1 MNRDLRFSIEYG
13 AVKFLLRIVRLLP
26 LRVLLPIGASLGW
39 TAFTLFRV
47 RRAVSVDNVRSALAC
62 DAGTARSIAC
72 RAYMN
77 LGRSLVE
84 FASFEKLDS
93 RHIINLVA
101 VEGSEYFEEVLRSGR
116 GAVLF
121 TGHFGNWELLAARV
135 AAIGHPFHVLV
146 GQQSNRRV
154 DEIINSLRRSQ
165 NVKAIYQQAGLRRV
179 LRVLAANEYVAIL
192 ADQDA
197 RRAGIFVEFLGR
209 PASTFREPARLAI
222 RRDCPI
228 ICGFIVRKRGGR
240 HFAKIQPPLW
250 PNQELEEEAAIHDLT
265 QRYTSALES
274 FVREY
279 PDHYFWAHRR
289 WKTNPP
295 RLTER

>member
-13 AVKFLLRIVRLLP
+13 AVKFLLGIVRLFP
-26 LRVLLPIGASLGW
+26 LRVSLPIGAFWGW

-47 RRAVSVDNVRSALAC
+47 RRAVSIENVRSALAC
-62 DAGTARSIAC
+62 DSGTARSIAR

-84 FASFEKLDS
+84 FASIGKWTS
-93 RHIINLVA
+93 QRIKNLVA
-101 VEGSEYFEEVLRSGR
+101 IEGSEYFDEVLRSGR

-121 TGHFGNWELLAARV
+121 TGHFGNWELLAARA

-165 NVKAIYQQAGLRRV
+165 NVKIIYQQAGLRQV
-179 LRVLAANEYVAIL
+179 LRALESNEYVAIL

-197 RRAGIFVEFLGR
+197 RRSGIFVEFLGK

-222 RRDCPI
+222 RQGCPI

-240 HFAKIQPPLW
+240 HVAKIQPPLW
-250 PNQELEEEAAIHDLT
+250 PNQELEDEAAIHDLT
-265 QRYTSALES
+265 QRYTSMLES

-289 WKTNPP
+289 WKTKPP
-295 RLTER
+295 KLNG